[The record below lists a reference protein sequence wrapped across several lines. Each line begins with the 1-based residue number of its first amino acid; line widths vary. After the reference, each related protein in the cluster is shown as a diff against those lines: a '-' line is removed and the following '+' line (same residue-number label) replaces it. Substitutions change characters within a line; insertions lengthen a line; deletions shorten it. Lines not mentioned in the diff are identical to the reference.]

1 MKIARFLKDWT
12 LPVAMITGTSVCLLF
27 TYVPPLRPVGAAVAP
42 LAVSSQPVLLFLMLF
57 VTFSKARFH
66 RLRPRPWHFVVAAM
80 QVVLAAV
87 FTLIISALRPDG
99 DALIALE
106 ACLSI
111 AVCPCA
117 AAAVVVAQKLGGD
130 VEETTAYTL
139 LSNVIAAIVIP
150 LSFPCVERGVD
161 VSFAAAFIAIMTH
174 SVVVLVVPMVLA
186 YAVKRW
192 LRPLH
197 RAVVGVK
204 DLSYYIWAVLLALV
218 VGVTVGG
225 IIGSDVSP
233 MLLITIAA
241 SALTLCLIQ
250 FAAGRYIGGRYGR
263 RAESGQSLGQKNSSF
278 AIWIAAT
285 FLSPL
290 AALGPGCYMV
300 WQNIVNSAEIWHHRH
315 GLQLESQTA

>member
-1 MKIARFLKDWT
+1 MNIVRFLKDWT
-12 LPVAMITGTSVCLLF
+12 LPVAMLTGTSVCLLF
-27 TYVPPLRPVGAAVAP
+27 TYVPSLRPIGAVLAP

-57 VTFSKARFH
+57 VTFCKARFH
-66 RLRPRPWHFVVAAM
+66 RLRPKPWHLVVAAM
-80 QVVLAAV
+80 QVAMAVV
-87 FTLIISALRPDG
+87 FTLIIALSRPNG

-106 ACLSI
+106 ACLAI

-139 LSNVIAAIVIP
+139 LSNVIAAAVIP
-150 LSFPCVERGVD
+150 ATFPFVECGTG
-161 VSFAAAFIAIMTH
+161 VSFAAAATAIMTH
-174 SVVVLVVPMVLA
+174 SVAVLVVPMALA
-186 YAVKRW
+186 YVVKRW

-218 VGVTVGG
+218 VVVTVGG
-225 IIGSDVSP
+225 IIGSNVSLA
-233 MLLITIAA
+233 LLLTIAV

-250 FAAGRYIGGRYGR
+250 FAAGRHTGR
-263 RAESGQSLGQKNSSF
+263 RYSRTAECGQSLGQKNSSF

-300 WQNIVNSAEIWHHRH
+300 WQNIVNSAEIWHHHRA
-315 GLQLESQTA
+315 ENADRR